1 MEGSIEQRYAIKF
14 CFRLGKTATQTLS
27 LIKEAYKD
35 EALSKAQVFRWHS
48 EFRNGRESV
57 EDLERAGRPTT
68 VTSDET
74 VTKVR
79 NLLNSDRRLSLRL
92 MAAELDMNH
101 TTVHKIVTEQLGM
114 RKICAKLVPRVL
126 SDEQKQRRVECCQEM
141 LNLMNSEPD
150 FEDDVITGD
159 ESWVFQYDPET
170 KRQSAEWHTPASP
183 RPKKAR
189 MSKSKVKTMLI
200 VFFDNLGVVHKEFV
214 PPGQSVNAAFYKKV
228 LERLHRSVKRKRPEI
243 ASRWKLHHDNA
254 PAHTAFVVT
263 SFLTRIGVE
272 VLPQPPYSPDVSP
285 ADFFLFPKLKSRL
298 KGTRFEDVTAIQ
310 ADVTKFLK
318 DMPDADFQGAF
329 AAWKHRLQ
337 KCIDARG
344 EYFESF

>member
-1 MEGSIEQRYAIKF
+1 MVGDVVGVGAKQHTARQLAPGLSGALTSLGQSPCENSGHGGKSTNMEGSIEQRYAIKF

-200 VFFDNLGVVHKEFV
+200 VFLTIWGGPQGVCT
-214 PPGQSVNAAFYKKV
+214 PRTISQR
-228 LERLHRSVKRKRPEI
+228 RL
-243 ASRWKLHHDNA
+243 
-254 PAHTAFVVT
+254 
-263 SFLTRIGVE
+263 
-272 VLPQPPYSPDVSP
+272 
-285 ADFFLFPKLKSRL
+285 
-298 KGTRFEDVTAIQ
+298 
-310 ADVTKFLK
+310 
-318 DMPDADFQGAF
+318 
-329 AAWKHRLQ
+329 LQ
-337 KCIDARG
+337 KSPRETAQERQAEETRDR
-344 EYFESF
+344 